1 MSTNVKAVMSS
12 LYLETCKQSFV
23 RGGEDPAFIRP
34 SILEPYSDL
43 VSPDVQRSKSS
54 EEGVS

>member
-1 MSTNVKAVMSS
+1 MSS

-43 VSPDVQRSKSS
+43 VSPNVQRSKSS